1 VETILSGPAA
11 SVVGAHHLSGE
22 NDVFV
27 VDMGGT
33 TTDIAL
39 LKGGR
44 PVLNVE
50 GATVGGWRT
59 MVEAVAAHTVGLG
72 GDSEVWFDAGPA
84 LAIGPQRVVPISLL
98 AHEHPGIIER
108 LHAQAAREPAHD
120 NDGRFALRLRNLD
133 GGRANLTATE
143 TRLWEAM
150 TDGPVALE
158 KLFAGD
164 HPERSLKRLVR
175 RGLVVTAG
183 FTPSDACHVLGHHK
197 SWSVEAAGLAATLW
211 ARRAAAYGI
220 APDGDIEAFAA
231 QVMEGVVARSAEAI
245 IATALAEGDHVKT
258 IAGDGL
264 GRHFLAHALA
274 PKHDDDGGFLDI
286 ALTLRRPLVA
296 IGAPAA
302 TYFPAVAERLN
313 TRLVVPTH
321 AEVSNAVGAVAGGVT
336 QTVKTLITAPDEMR
350 YRMHAPSG
358 IQEFANLEQAAEAA
372 EQEARTLAEAH
383 ARDAGAV
390 EVRVEVERND
400 TIAKGKDGSQ
410 VFIESEII
418 ATALGRPRLGEA
430 DA

>member
-1 VETILSGPAA
+1 
-11 SVVGAHHLSGE
+11 
-22 NDVFV
+22 
-27 VDMGGT
+27 
-33 TTDIAL
+33 
-39 LKGGR
+39 
-44 PVLNVE
+44 
-50 GATVGGWRT
+50 
-59 MVEAVAAHTVGLG
+59 
-72 GDSEVWFDAGPA
+72 
-84 LAIGPQRVVPISLL
+84 
-98 AHEHPGIIER
+98 
-108 LHAQAAREPAHD
+108 
-120 NDGRFALRLRNLD
+120 
-133 GGRANLTATE
+133 
-143 TRLWEAM
+143 
-150 TDGPVALE
+150 
-158 KLFAGD
+158 
-164 HPERSLKRLVR
+164 
-175 RGLVVTAG
+175 VVTAG

-258 IAGDGL
+258 IAGDDR
-264 GRHFLAHALA
+264 GRHFLAQALA

-302 TYFPAVAERLN
+302 TYYPAVAERLN

-336 QTVKTLITAPDEMR
+336 QTVKTLITTPDEMH

-358 IQEFANLEQAAEAA
+358 VQEFANLEQAAEAA